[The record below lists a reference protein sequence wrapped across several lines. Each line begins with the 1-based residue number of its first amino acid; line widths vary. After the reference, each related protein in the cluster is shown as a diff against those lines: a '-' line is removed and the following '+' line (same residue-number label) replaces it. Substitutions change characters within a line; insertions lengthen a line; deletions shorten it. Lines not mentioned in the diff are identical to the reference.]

1 MKKMFALIAACSL
14 LAGSAWADG
23 HGHDGGGSNFG
34 AAVVYGLDLE
44 GPGIQV
50 SYYKG
55 GAEDMIG
62 FIEGFAKGGAK
73 IGADFTYYLPDEP
86 PATSITAFTVN
97 VNLLSSIK
105 EKEAEDLDI
114 YAITGLNLTR
124 TSVEVELFGIKAD
137 ADSNDFNLNIGAGAA
152 KPMGFGDLFGEAKY
166 VVGGASQ
173 LVVGV
178 GVRF

>member
-1 MKKMFALIAACSL
+1 MKKLFALIASCSL
-14 LAGSAWADG
+14 LAGGAWADD
-23 HGHDGGGSNFG
+23 HGAGSNFG

-44 GPGIQV
+44 GPGIQL

-55 GAEDMIG
+55 GAEDMVG
-62 FIEGFAKGGAK
+62 FIDGLAKGGAK
-73 IGADFTYYLPDEP
+73 IGADFTYFLPDEP

-105 EKEAEDLDI
+105 EKAEEDLDI

-137 ADSNDFNLNIGAGAA
+137 ADSNDFNVNLGAGAS

>member
-1 MKKMFALIAACSL
+1 MKKLFALIAASSL

-23 HGHDGGGSNFG
+23 HEHDGGGSNFG

-44 GPGIQV
+44 GPGIQL
-50 SYYKG
+50 SYYKS

-105 EKEAEDLDI
+105 EPEDLDI

-124 TSVEVELFGIKAD
+124 TSVEVELFGIKGD